1 MSDFL
6 TAQEFAQATG
16 GTWLEQPTQSIT
28 GVAID
33 TREDL
38 TGKIFLALRGE
49 KADGH
54 AYLGSAQKA
63 GAAAVMIEKK
73 DCEYPGIAR

>member
-16 GTWLEQPTQSIT
+16 GTWLEQPTQPIT